1 MNKWESVVVN
11 FGYEDIEGIRKAVDA
26 LITIL
31 CEIRSFAP
39 GYDLDSAAEERIRSL
54 LRAVREAL
62 GGTMEKFGLQ
72 RLEEGG
78 KSEVGRVDLSGILF
92 VVVSS
97 SARKRLLDLGV
108 EPRFVVVTGGPLNA
122 VDVKALNP
130 GISDEALEMVGR
142 KVESVWREIE
152 SRAAEAE
159 RIVVLVEEGSEG
171 GVMVSERADEIQRR
185 TGVQT
190 SVKTFPSVR
199 GLSLEF
205 FEEFLGEEDV

>member
-1 MNKWESVVVN
+1 M
-11 FGYEDIEGIRKAVDA
+11 RKAVDA

-39 GYDLDSAAEERIRSL
+39 GYELDSAAEERIRSL

-190 SVKTFPSVR
+190 LVKTFQSVR
-199 GLSLEF
+199 DLSLEF

>member
-1 MNKWESVVVN
+1 MN

-122 VDVKALNP
+122 VDMKALNP

>member
-1 MNKWESVVVN
+1 MN
-11 FGYEDIEGIRKAVDA
+11 FGYEDIEGMRKAVDA

-39 GYDLDSAAEERIRSL
+39 GYDLDSATEEIIRSL

-62 GGTMEKFGLQ
+62 GGNMEKFGLQ
-72 RLEEGG
+72 QLEEGG
-78 KSEVGRVDLSGILF
+78 KSEVGKVDLSGILF

-152 SRAAEAE
+152 SRAAEAG
-159 RIVVLVEEGSEG
+159 RIVVLVEAGSEG
-171 GVMVSERADEIQRR
+171 GMMVSKRADEIQRR

-190 SVKTFPSVR
+190 SVKTLPRVR
-199 GLSLEF
+199 DLSLES
-205 FEEFLGEEDV
+205 FEEFLGEEDA

>member
-1 MNKWESVVVN
+1 MN

-39 GYDLDSAAEERIRSL
+39 GYELDSAAEERIRSL

-122 VDVKALNP
+122 VDMKALNP

>member
-1 MNKWESVVVN
+1 VN
-11 FGYEDIEGIRKAVDA
+11 FGYEDIEGMRKAVDA

-39 GYDLDSAAEERIRSL
+39 GYDLDSATEERIRSL

-78 KSEVGRVDLSGILF
+78 KSEVGKVDLSGILF

-171 GVMVSERADEIQRR
+171 GMMVSERADEIQRR

>member
-39 GYDLDSAAEERIRSL
+39 GYELDSAAEERIRSL

-122 VDVKALNP
+122 VDMKALNP

>member
-1 MNKWESVVVN
+1 MN

-39 GYDLDSAAEERIRSL
+39 GYELDSAAEERIRSL

-159 RIVVLVEEGSEG
+159 RILVLVEEGSEG
-171 GVMVSERADEIQRR
+171 GMMVSERADEIQRR

-199 GLSLEF
+199 DLSLEF
-205 FEEFLGEEDV
+205 FEEFLGE

>member
-39 GYDLDSAAEERIRSL
+39 GYELDSAAEERIRSL

-122 VDVKALNP
+122 VDMKALNP

-142 KVESVWREIE
+142 KVESIWREIE

-190 SVKTFPSVR
+190 LVKTFQSVR
-199 GLSLEF
+199 DLSLEF

>member
-1 MNKWESVVVN
+1 M
-11 FGYEDIEGIRKAVDA
+11 RKAVDA

-39 GYDLDSAAEERIRSL
+39 GYDLDSATEERIRSL

-78 KSEVGRVDLSGILF
+78 KSEVGKVDLSGILF

-171 GVMVSERADEIQRR
+171 GMMVSERADEIQRR

>member
-1 MNKWESVVVN
+1 MN
-11 FGYEDIEGIRKAVDA
+11 FGYEDIEGMRKAVDA

-39 GYDLDSAAEERIRSL
+39 GYELDSAAEERIRSL

-159 RIVVLVEEGSEG
+159 RILVLVEEGSEG
-171 GVMVSERADEIQRR
+171 GMMVSERADEIQRR

-199 GLSLEF
+199 DLSLEF
-205 FEEFLGEEDV
+205 FEEFLGE

>member
-1 MNKWESVVVN
+1 MNKWESDVVN
-11 FGYEDIEGIRKAVDA
+11 FGYEDIEGMRKAVDA

-39 GYDLDSAAEERIRSL
+39 GYDLDSATEERIRSL

-78 KSEVGRVDLSGILF
+78 KSGVGRVDLSGILF

-171 GVMVSERADEIQRR
+171 GMMVSERADEIQRR

>member
-1 MNKWESVVVN
+1 MN
-11 FGYEDIEGIRKAVDA
+11 FGYEDIEGMRKAVDA

-39 GYDLDSAAEERIRSL
+39 GYDLDSATEERIRSL

-72 RLEEGG
+72 QLEEGG
-78 KSEVGRVDLSGILF
+78 KSEVGKVDLSGILF

-171 GVMVSERADEIQRR
+171 GMMVSERADEIQRR

-199 GLSLEF
+199 DLSLEF

>member
-1 MNKWESVVVN
+1 VN
-11 FGYEDIEGIRKAVDA
+11 FGYEDIEGMRKAVDA

-39 GYDLDSAAEERIRSL
+39 GYELDSAAEERIRSL

-122 VDVKALNP
+122 VDMKALNP

-190 SVKTFPSVR
+190 LVKTFQSVR
-199 GLSLEF
+199 DLSLEF